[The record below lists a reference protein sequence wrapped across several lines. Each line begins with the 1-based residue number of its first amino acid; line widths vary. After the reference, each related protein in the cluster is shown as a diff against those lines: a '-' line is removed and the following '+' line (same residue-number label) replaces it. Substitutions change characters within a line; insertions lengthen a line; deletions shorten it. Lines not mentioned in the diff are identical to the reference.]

1 MALNRGRVV
10 WIGNDGA
17 YQLLNINKK
26 LSIEI
31 NDIFYSKKHKA
42 LIVATS
48 GYTYFVTRINTDK
61 NISFNLREEKRLGE
75 GIKSIFQSDDGIF
88 HAGYFS
94 GYKQFSSDYQIKLN
108 AASQGFIHRVE
119 DVVKSGNRIY
129 LATLDG
135 LWKIENDNI
144 SKPERDSVLLSKR
157 ITSLM
162 ALNDT
167 IYMGTKGNGLLILT
181 SDTLIQL
188 GEINGLASNAVS
200 SIAHNN
206 QNIIVGTNAGL
217 TLIKRAWSPKHPEIR
232 SFDANSGL
240 LSNEVNGVAVDGNLL
255 FLATA
260 NGLHKV
266 QLTEFEKLH
275 GHIPIYIT
283 EVIVNHKNIPIS
295 SSLEVPFSDNN
306 IQFDYF
312 ALSYRNRG
320 KQTYRHRMTGIENEW
335 VVNQKTTAQ
344 YPYLPA
350 GNYVFEVSVRNEQG
364 EWNPEPARI
373 AITIL
378 KPYWAKTWFLV
389 LISLVIITLISL
401 LFLWRIK
408 VVNRRNKLLYDINW
422 YQQEAL
428 INQMNPHFLFNS
440 LNTVHRYVLQN
451 DRMASSRYLT
461 KFATLMRKTLDN
473 SQDKLISI
481 AKEVDALKLYLEL
494 ESARFKD
501 KFQFSIEVEPSIPQ
515 EKVMIPVFIIQP
527 IVENAIWHGLMHS
540 DKPGLID
547 IKFNRI
553 NGKNLVVSVRDN
565 GIGRE
570 ESEKIRASNKP
581 DQRKSLGLAIIKRRI
596 ELINTQERT
605 DIKITYNDLKHAD
618 GSCSGTEVIVHFPNF
633 LTPYSHESFQSNSN

>member
-1 MALNRGRVV
+1 LE
-10 WIGNDGA
+10 
-17 YQLLNINKK
+17 
-26 LSIEI
+26 EI
-31 NDIFYSKKHKA
+31 D
-42 LIVATS
+42 
-48 GYTYFVTRINTDK
+48 
-61 NISFNLREEKRLGE
+61 
-75 GIKSIFQSDDGIF
+75 
-88 HAGYFS
+88 
-94 GYKQFSSDYQIKLN
+94 
-108 AASQGFIHRVE
+108 
-119 DVVKSGNRIY
+119 
-129 LATLDG
+129 
-135 LWKIENDNI
+135 
-144 SKPERDSVLLSKR
+144 
-157 ITSLM
+157 
-162 ALNDT
+162 
-167 IYMGTKGNGLLILT
+167 
-181 SDTLIQL
+181 
-188 GEINGLASNAVS
+188 GLASNAVS
-200 SIAHNN
+200 SLAYNA
-206 QNIIVGTNAGL
+206 QYIIVGTNAGL
-217 TLIKRAWSPKHPEIR
+217 TLLKRGWSPRHVEIR
-232 SFDANSGL
+232 SFDVNSGL
-240 LSNEVNGVAVDGNLL
+240 LSNEINGVDVDGNLL
-255 FLATA
+255 YLATA
-260 NGLHKV
+260 NGLHRA
-266 QLTEFEKLH
+266 QLTDFEKLH
-275 GHIPIYIT
+275 GHIPIYLT
-283 EVIVNHKNIPIS
+283 EVSVNQKNIPIS

-320 KQTYRHRMTGIENEW
+320 KQTYRHRMSGIEDEW

-350 GNYVFEVSVRNEQG
+350 GNYVFEVSVRNELG

-389 LISLVIITLISL
+389 LISLIIIAVISL
-401 LFLWRIK
+401 LFFWRIK

-440 LNTVHRYVLQN
+440 LNTIHRYVLQN

-473 SQDKLISI
+473 SQDKFISI

-501 KFQFSIEVEPSIPQ
+501 RFQFSIEVEPSIPQ

-570 ESEKIRASNKP
+570 ESEKIRASNKSN
-581 DQRKSLGLAIIKRRI
+581 QRKSLGLAIIKRRI
-596 ELINTQERT
+596 ELINTQERSN
-605 DIKITYNDLKHAD
+605 IKITYNDLKNAD
-618 GSCSGTEVIVHFPNF
+618 RSCSGTEVIVHFPNF
-633 LTPYSHESFQSNSN
+633 LTPYSNESFQSNSN